1 MEIPV
6 NTKHRVIRV
15 RVVVDVD
22 NDETKQYNFHR
33 DTVFVVPESEL
44 TKTGY
49 GIIQN
54 IKKIHKKNARTTKT
68 NR

>member
-1 MEIPV
+1 MEIPE

-15 RVVVDVD
+15 RVFVDVD
-22 NDETKQYNFHR
+22 NDEAKQYNFHR
-33 DTVFVVPESEL
+33 DTVFVVPESEF
-44 TKTGY
+44 TKTIY

-54 IKKIHKKNARTTKT
+54 IKQIHKKNARTTKT